1 MTDLKVRMESET
13 LRRIT
18 GERVFSWPRSTSSS
32 KAVWGLTLLI
42 CGFVLFFAYY
52 VILQHAA
59 FETFGYDLGN
69 FSQTVWNTSR
79 GRFMSMTTVP
89 GSTFRW
95 AFHFEPVL
103 VLFVPIYAV
112 FPTPVTLTLLQ
123 VLVVAIG
130 AIPIFW
136 IARDFLHSEWAGIVY
151 AGVFLMLPALQAA
164 VTFDFHGVTLAMTFL
179 AFALWALLNER
190 YMLFGVFSLLVMSCK
205 EDMPLLVLMMGLYIL
220 FIQRNWK
227 VGIITILASL
237 AWFAIANFLIIPT
250 HSPIGDNIHIARYG
264 DLGDSMGEVIV
275 SIFTNPLR
283 VLAFAF
289 EPPKPLYWA
298 LLTMPVAF
306 TSLLNPLL
314 LFLALP
320 SLAINTL
327 SNNSATYSPNTFHY
341 TAPIVPFIVVSS
353 ISGVAFLSRRLGRGD
368 EKRRSAWRVRLLI
381 IVIGASLGYHIMVG
395 FTPLRLGF
403 EWPTPDGHDK
413 LAQRM
418 LNEIPPQAPV
428 SAQNSLVPHL
438 ANRSQVYIFPKVENA
453 EYIAID
459 TKGSYFPFD
468 EYEDLCGEVRL
479 LVDGTSYGSIF
490 FADGLL
496 LLQRDVPDNVEVSP
510 AAICSEAAGSG
521 S

>member
-1 MTDLKVRMESET
+1 
-13 LRRIT
+13 
-18 GERVFSWPRSTSSS
+18 
-32 KAVWGLTLLI
+32 
-42 CGFVLFFAYY
+42 
-52 VILQHAA
+52 
-59 FETFGYDLGN
+59 
-69 FSQTVWNTSR
+69 
-79 GRFMSMTTVP
+79 
-89 GSTFRW
+89 
-95 AFHFEPVL
+95 
-103 VLFVPIYAV
+103 
-112 FPTPVTLTLLQ
+112 
-123 VLVVAIG
+123 
-130 AIPIFW
+130 
-136 IARDFLHSEWAGIVY
+136 
-151 AGVFLMLPALQAA
+151 
-164 VTFDFHGVTLAMTFL
+164 
-179 AFALWALLNER
+179 
-190 YMLFGVFSLLVMSCK
+190 
-205 EDMPLLVLMMGLYIL
+205 
-220 FIQRNWK
+220 
-227 VGIITILASL
+227 
-237 AWFAIANFLIIPT
+237 
-250 HSPIGDNIHIARYG
+250 
-264 DLGDSMGEVIV
+264 MGEVIV